1 MKLFAEYVLVDP
13 VGKIVLYID
22 DSNPQHLRNMRDVY
36 SIIYRSSLRVA
47 ARDVL
52 GELHFIDLEGYEAA

>member
-13 VGKIVLYID
+13 GGKIVLHMD
-22 DSNPQHLRNMRDVY
+22 DGSPKHLRNMRDVY
-36 SIIYRSSLRVA
+36 SIIHRSSLRVA

-52 GELHFIDLEGYEAA
+52 GELHIIDLEQYEAR

>member
-13 VGKIVLYID
+13 AGEIVLYIN
-22 DSNPQHLRNMRDVY
+22 DSSPQHLRNMRDVY
-36 SIIYRSSLRVA
+36 SVIYRSSLRVA

-52 GELHFIDLEGYEAA
+52 GELHIIDPEGYEAR